1 MIVTC
6 QGDRSEVALVEYS
19 GGSFI
24 LGPKNSGSSSGDESF
39 IVSMFAYVHY
49 LSPSGPKGENVFG
62 GERLLA

>member
-6 QGDRSEVALVEYS
+6 QGDRSEVARVEYS
-19 GGSFI
+19 G
-24 LGPKNSGSSSGDESF
+24 NSGSSSGDESF
-39 IVSMFAYVHY
+39 IVSMFAYVRY